1 MNISMWIVFL
11 TRNKVHRV
19 IIYLSH
25 LSYPKTTRP
34 DDADPW
40 SRK

>member
-19 IIYLSH
+19 I
-25 LSYPKTTRP
+25 SYPKTTRP